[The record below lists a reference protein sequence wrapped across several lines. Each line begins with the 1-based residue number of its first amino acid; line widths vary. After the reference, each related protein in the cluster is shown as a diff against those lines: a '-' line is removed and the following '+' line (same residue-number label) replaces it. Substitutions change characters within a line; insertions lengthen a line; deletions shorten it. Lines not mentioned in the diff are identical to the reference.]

1 MGNIFLRKSAKQTFL
16 FGDMWKRVR
25 EAAVPFLLSG
35 LVMFTACRGSKD
47 YALASGN
54 NKAIAGTPAPGWVWE
69 PEYYIFDGEKYRFVK
84 GHYRLVLFRKAYY
97 KRKLRGHSNRYDHT
111 AAR

>member
-1 MGNIFLRKSAKQTFL
+1 
-16 FGDMWKRVR
+16 MWRRFKKATVII
-25 EAAVPFLLSG
+25 LLSH
-35 LVMFTACRGSKD
+35 LVMFASCSGSKD

-54 NKAIAGTPAPGWVWE
+54 RKAIAGTPAPGWVWE
-69 PEYYIFDGEKYRFVK
+69 PEYYIFDGKDYRFVK

-97 KRKLRGHSNRYDHT
+97 KRKLRGHSSKYDHT